1 VAVVGLGVVGRNVG
15 IRVDG
20 VAVVGLGVVGR
31 NVGMRVDGLA
41 VGLRVAV
48 GLNVG
53 FPVGLGVGHPLVY
66 TGLANTHFPLT
77 QVSTPDNKN
86 RGVIW
91 Q

>member
-1 VAVVGLGVVGRNVG
+1 MDGLAVVGLDVVGRNVG

-20 VAVVGLGVVGR
+20 
-31 NVGMRVDGLA
+31 LA
-41 VGLRVAV
+41 VGLRVPV

-66 TGLANTHFPLT
+66 TGLANIHFPLT
-77 QVSTPDNKN
+77 HVSTPDNKN
-86 RGVIW
+86 WGIIR